1 MHPGIVYRLFEEHR
15 IAALQSV
22 TQKADNSMIKVGK
35 GGKVTTFGAIQDM
48 SIGWHDAKP
57 AVNPRRRTD
66 PPVFQSLNKI
76 LPFILKIND
85 TKCKKTMRFTTFVAV
100 SVLMCAV
107 QPVLAESLHIVNPP
121 KDYSTTSPSIYFIGS
136 VPLGGSVRVNNQTVP
151 TSALGYFAWTTPLQ
165 VGDNAFTW
173 AYRSGDGQEE
183 TAVRHVTRRLSRPP
197 ISKNRAFLDIQFP
210 VTKQQVRPGEPI
222 CLQAFATPGGQLQA
236 TVQDQVLNLFEQP
249 PQVDPAD
256 TGDLLSG
263 TASLP
268 PLVGL
273 FSGCLPADE
282 ALQEANVKFS
292 FAWQGQMIAQ
302 NAPGTITTLN
312 PRQFTVIEV
321 ITSEAIVRSGGG
333 SNFARLTPLPK
344 GVRSVITG
352 KSGDWLRIQG
362 DGWISQKDVKV
373 LPSGTPVPRS
383 VVRALGTRTTAVG
396 SELRIPLQ
404 NLLPYSVRQEE
415 HRLVVTVWGAQ
426 SQTDII
432 RFVSSDPLIRSVQW
446 EPASPEGV
454 RYLIDLT
461 QAHQWGYQL
470 RYEGTTLIVTIRK
483 APKLSKRLTGI
494 RVMIDPGH
502 GGEQPGSIGFSGIAE
517 KTVNLAIAQRLRTAL
532 QQAGA
537 TVIMTRNE
545 DKTVSL
551 DQRNR
556 VLAQRLP
563 TIFLSIHNNALPDQA
578 DPLKKYGTSVYWY
591 QMQSRSLAQTLHDQ
605 LIKDLGSPDYGFFW
619 DSLAVIRP
627 AEAPAVLLEL
637 GFMTHPEEYALL
649 NRPDYQNRIA
659 QSVAVGLEHWI
670 WSKTP

>member
-1 MHPGIVYRLFEEHR
+1 MTE
-15 IAALQSV
+15 
-22 TQKADNSMIKVGK
+22 KANDSMIEVGK

-48 SIGWHDAKP
+48 SVGRHDAKP

-66 PPVFQSLNKI
+66 PPVFKSLNKI
-76 LPFILKIND
+76 LPFILEISD
-85 TKCKKTMRFTTFVAV
+85 TKRKKTMRFTTFLTT

-136 VPLGGSVRVNNQTVP
+136 VPPGASVSVNNQTVP
-151 TSALGYFAWTTPLQ
+151 SSALGYFAWTTPLQ

-173 AYRSGDGQEE
+173 AYRRGDGQEE
-183 TAVRHVTRRLSRPP
+183 TAVRHVMRRVSRPP
-197 ISKNRAFLDIQFP
+197 VPKNRAFLDIQFP
-210 VTKQQVRPGEPI
+210 VTKQQVRAGEPL
-222 CLQAFATPGGQLQA
+222 CLQALATPSGQLQA
-236 TVQDQVLNLFEQP
+236 TIQDQVLNLFEQP
-249 PQVDPAD
+249 PQLDPAD

-263 TASLP
+263 ATSLP
-268 PLVGL
+268 TVVGL
-273 FSGCLPADE
+273 YSGCLPANE
-282 ALQEANVKFS
+282 VWQGANVNFS
-292 FAWQGQMIAQ
+292 FGWQGQRIAQ

-344 GVRSVITG
+344 GVRSVVTG
-352 KSGDWLRIQG
+352 SSGDWLRLQG
-362 DGWISQKDVKV
+362 DGWISQKEVKV
-373 LPSGTPVPRS
+373 LPAGTPVPRS
-383 VVRALGTRTTAVG
+383 VVRALGTRTTALG

-404 NLLPYSVRQEE
+404 TLLPYSVRQEE

-454 RYLIDLT
+454 RYVIDLT
-461 QAHQWGYQL
+461 QARQWGYQV
-470 RYEGTTLIVTIRK
+470 RYEGTTLIVAIRR
-483 APKLSKRLTGI
+483 APKLSKRLTGV

-517 KTVNLAIAQRLRTAL
+517 KTINLAIAQRLRAVL

-537 TVIMTRNE
+537 TVIMTRNQ
-545 DKTVSL
+545 DTTVSL

-556 VLAQRLP
+556 VLAQQQP
-563 TIFLSIHNNALPDQA
+563 TVFLSIHNNALPDQG

-591 QMQSRSLAQTLHDQ
+591 QMQSRSLALALHDQ

-627 AEAPAVLLEL
+627 TEAPAVLLEL

-659 QSVAVGLEHWI
+659 HSVAVSLEHWI
-670 WSKTP
+670 QSKEP